1 MTNGVKVPCSTC
13 RIHSLYSFLF
23 SFLFTSY
30 ALQNSLLIF
39 WFAAGF
45 SWPLHQRPRALAL
58 LSDLFTVFSGNISLL
73 NGCNFGPTRTS
84 LQNSVNKFAVLF
96 RMWLWRK
103 VTILPFGHWR
113 ACCKLNI
120 LPHPQWLG
128 IRFYL
133 QPYLI
138 GPYLIGSRSQ
148 KLYLFKFTRF
158 LWSWELWAK
167 KTHQLRDLDH
177 IFFSHLSSFHFL
189 WFQNVFQS
197 IISHI
202 FYLLLLMI

>member
-1 MTNGVKVPCSTC
+1 MLLGFLDLST
-13 RIHSLYSFLF
+13 RDHAHSHCYQIYLQSSQEIFHYSTTAIMVLHGH
-23 SFLFTSY
+23 LCKIQLT
-30 ALQNSLLIF
+30 SLLF
-39 WFAAGF
+39 YFEC
-45 SWPLHQRPRALAL
+45 
-58 LSDLFTVFSGNISLL
+58 
-73 NGCNFGPTRTS
+73 GCG
-84 LQNSVNKFAVLF
+84 V
-96 RMWLWRK
+96 

-120 LPHPQWLG
+120 LPHPQWLE

-189 WFQNVFQS
+189 WFQNVFLS